1 VGVESRAEV
10 NFTFGEL
17 ERSKMKEQ
25 IELMKKHM
33 KKVSID
39 VE

>member
-1 VGVESRAEV
+1 MGVESPEV
-10 NFTFGEL
+10 SFTFGEL

-25 IELMKKHM
+25 IELMQRHM
-33 KKVSID
+33 KKVSIE